1 MWLHTTCCGHIQHRQ
16 LSPRAQ
22 PNPIATCPHAAEFAA
37 DGPCTDEYLLAG
49 DELTT
54 NEAGVSSISFADFAV
69 AMLDEAERT
78 GSDAHV
84 RERIS
89 VLGK

>member
-1 MWLHTTCCGHIQHRQ
+1 MWLHTTCCGHIQDRQ

-22 PNPIATCPHAAEFAA
+22 PSPIAACPHAAEFAA
-37 DGPCTDEYLLAG
+37 DGPCTGECLLAG

-54 NEAGVSSISFADFAV
+54 NEAGVSSISYADYAV

>member
-1 MWLHTTCCGHIQHRQ
+1 MKIAVVAANGTAGQ
-16 LSPRAQ
+16 L
-22 PNPIATCPHAAEFAA
+22 ITKEA
-37 DGPCTDEYLLAG
+37 DGPRTGEYLLAG
-49 DELTT
+49 DELAT
-54 NEAGVSSISFADFAV
+54 NEAGVSSISYADYAV

-78 GSDAHV
+78 GSGAHV

>member
-1 MWLHTTCCGHIQHRQ
+1 MKIAVVAANGTAGQ
-16 LSPRAQ
+16 L
-22 PNPIATCPHAAEFAA
+22 ITKEA
-37 DGPCTDEYLLAG
+37 DGPCTGECLLAG

-54 NEAGVSSISFADFAV
+54 NEAGVSSISYADYAV

>member
-1 MWLHTTCCGHIQHRQ
+1 MKIAVVAANGTAGQ
-16 LSPRAQ
+16 L
-22 PNPIATCPHAAEFAA
+22 ITKEA
-37 DGPCTDEYLLAG
+37 DGPCTGECLLAG

-54 NEAGVSSISFADFAV
+54 NEAGVSSISYANYAV
-69 AMLDEAERT
+69 AMPDEAERT